1 MRKCY
6 FLIVICLLYS
16 LIDIHDY
23 LSVGNGLLT
32 SMFLGIVDSTFLL
45 LSLMTIFYVENKTNS
60 RLLGDFA
67 GLATFIGSCT
77 LVYYFL
83 NNSNLKQTFLEYLH
97 PLILGWVLLITRD
110 ILKHFRVDQ
119 IFELKEPP
127 TWNKDS
133 KDS

>member
-1 MRKCY
+1 MRKYY

-83 NNSNLKQTFLEYLH
+83 NNSNLKQTF
-97 PLILGWVLLITRD
+97 
-110 ILKHFRVDQ
+110 FRVSTS
-119 IFELKEPP
+119 INFRVGIVNYKRH
-127 TWNKDS
+127 S
-133 KDS
+133 KTF